1 MAGEDIH
8 ITMLVG
14 SVSCVLHLVGRGI
27 LTTTH
32 GRGRYPYNY
41 AGGLCVLCPA
51 PGRGR
56 ETSLLLMTGEDIHMT
71 MLVGSMSCVLHL
83 GKESSLLLMAG
94 EDIHMTMLVGSV
106 SCVLHLGKESSLL
119 LMAGEDIHI
128 TMLVGSVS
136 CVLHL
141 VGQGILTTTYDRGR
155 YPYNYAGGLCVLCPA
170 PGPGPG
176 PGTPLCAIPAPR
188 SSHGA
193 RISGFLNV
201 RQDSS
206 GCFSFRRLNP
216 LPRSP
221 PPPNPFHSS

>member
-1 MAGEDIH
+1 
-8 ITMLVG
+8 MLVG

-83 GKESSLLLMAG
+83 VGQGILTTTHGRGRYPYNYAGGLYILCPAPGRGRESSLLLMTG

-106 SCVLHLGKESSLL
+106 SCVLHLVGQGILTTTHGRGRYPYNYAGGLCVLCAAPGRGRESSLL

-141 VGQGILTTTYDRGR
+141 VGEGKPR
-155 YPYNYAGGLCVLCPA
+155 YYL
-170 PGPGPG
+170 
-176 PGTPLCAIPAPR
+176 
-188 SSHGA
+188 
-193 RISGFLNV
+193 
-201 RQDSS
+201 
-206 GCFSFRRLNP
+206 
-216 LPRSP
+216 
-221 PPPNPFHSS
+221 